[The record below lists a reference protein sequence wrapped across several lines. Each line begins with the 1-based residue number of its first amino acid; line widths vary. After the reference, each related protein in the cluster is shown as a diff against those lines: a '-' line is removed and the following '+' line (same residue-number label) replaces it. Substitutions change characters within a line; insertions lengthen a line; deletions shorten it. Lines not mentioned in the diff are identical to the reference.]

1 MGICAQRGLFDW
13 PTSRLVDFNRWSCR
27 ASRVSLCKN
36 LEDTYADEGCN
47 RTIDE
52 ATKLLKAY
60 TAGDRAAIHPSL
72 RLAVFKVNVLYGG
85 KSAYEAVKQEYGIT
99 TSVDG
104 KEICLVSLGQVQ
116 SSGLINE
123 FLQFQFSDQVAIQ
136 DVHSGSIALGA
147 NPKARDATWQW
158 IKDNWDTVD
167 KKLSTNP
174 AVLSRYLKKT
184 LERFASHEVER
195 DIVQFFEGKDQR
207 GYDRSIVQVSDS
219 IRANADYRERD
230 DQLVLEWLKTH
241 GYA

>member
-1 MGICAQRGLFDW
+1 M
-13 PTSRLVDFNRWSCR
+13 
-27 ASRVSLCKN
+27 
-36 LEDTYADEGCN
+36 
-47 RTIDE
+47 
-52 ATKLLKAY
+52 KAY

-72 RLAVFKVNVLYGG
+72 RLAIFKVNVLHGG
-85 KSAYEAVKQEYGIT
+85 KSAFEVVKQEYIKT
-99 TSVDG
+99 TSIDG

-116 SSGLINE
+116 STDLINE
-123 FLQFQFSDQVAIQ
+123 FLHFQFSDQVAIQ

-167 KKLSTNP
+167 KKLSANSV
-174 AVLSRYLKKT
+174 VLSRYLKKT

-195 DIVQFFEGKDQR
+195 DIVKFFEGKDQR

-219 IRANADYRERD
+219 IRANANYRERD
-230 DQLVLEWLKTH
+230 EQSVLEWLKTH